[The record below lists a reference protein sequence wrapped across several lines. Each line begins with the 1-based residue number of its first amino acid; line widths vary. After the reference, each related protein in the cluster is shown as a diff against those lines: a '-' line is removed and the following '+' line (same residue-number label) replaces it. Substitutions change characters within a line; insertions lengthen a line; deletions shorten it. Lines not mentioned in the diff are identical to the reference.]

1 MIATGSV
8 LLDTT
13 IVVDHLRGKSPALV
27 EAFRHATT
35 VYLPVTV
42 LGELLYGA
50 YRSAFTSKSLAQ
62 IEDFSRLCAVLR
74 LDEGTAGYYGRIS
87 AELGRLGKL
96 IPQND
101 IWIAAIAMEHNL
113 PLATRDQHFSFVPGL
128 TLLDW

>member
-1 MIATGSV
+1 MNATGSV

-13 IVVDHLRGKSPALV
+13 IVVDHLRGRSPALV
-27 EAFRHATT
+27 ERFKQTT
-35 VYLPVTV
+35 TLYLPVTA

-50 YRSAFTSKSLAQ
+50 YKSSFKAKSLKQ
-62 IEDFSRLCAVLR
+62 IEDFIQLCAILA
-74 LDEGTAGYYGRIS
+74 LDAQTADYYGQIN
-87 AELGRLGKL
+87 AELERLGKL

-101 IWIAAIAMEHNL
+101 IWIAAISLEHNL

>member
-1 MIATGSV
+1 MNTTGSV

-13 IVVDHLRGKSPALV
+13 IVVDHLRAKSPALV
-27 EAFRHATT
+27 ERFKQTT
-35 VYLPVTV
+35 TLYLPVTA

-50 YRSAFTSKSLAQ
+50 YKSAFKAKGLKQ
-62 IEDFSRLCAVLR
+62 IDDFIQLCAILGPDR
-74 LDEGTAGYYGRIS
+74 RTADYYGQIN
-87 AELGRLGKL
+87 AELGRKL

-101 IWIAAIAMEHNL
+101 IWIAAISLEHNL